1 VGNRTEC
8 ALLMMV
14 RGWGRDYKEMRDLHH
29 SKIVEIYNFS
39 SERKMASVLVQ
50 HASGRLRL
58 YNKGAAEMV
67 LSRCVALVDHTGAAV
82 PLSEVGAQ
90 D

>member
-1 VGNRTEC
+1 LWGPPFLPADHRSVFRQRPFRLPC
-8 ALLMMV
+8 AA
-14 RGWGRDYKEMRDLHH
+14 
-29 SKIVEIYNFS
+29 EIYNFS